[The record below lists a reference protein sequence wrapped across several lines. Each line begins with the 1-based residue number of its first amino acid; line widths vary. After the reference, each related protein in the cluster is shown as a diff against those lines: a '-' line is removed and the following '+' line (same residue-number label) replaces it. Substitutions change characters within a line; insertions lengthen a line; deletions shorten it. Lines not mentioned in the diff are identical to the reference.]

1 MKNCVVIYNPSS
13 GKAIKKDFTKEFKH
27 ILENHG
33 YCVDFKKTEYKNHA
47 KEIVYNLRDT
57 DLVISIGGDGTF
69 NESMSGNLLR
79 KERIVLAH
87 IPMGTANDIGAMFGY
102 EKNIFKNLELLLNG
116 KEKEIDICML
126 NSNPFVYVAGFGKF
140 VNISY
145 DTPRSLKKKYGYLA
159 YLIEGIKEGLDEI
172 PLYDITYYVDGKKYE
187 DQFSFILISNANR
200 IAGINNFYK
209 DVKLDDNSFETL
221 FCKISN
227 KKDILKNLYYLTK
240 YDITKLPGFKFYKA
254 SQLRMEFHTPIK
266 KGWTIDGEE
275 LVTKKNTFNIEIVRN
290 VKILLPNKNIKKL
303 FSNKGE

>member
-1 MKNCVVIYNPSS
+1 MKNCVVLYNPNS
-13 GKAIKKDFTKEFKH
+13 GKAVKKDFTKEFTY
-27 ILENHG
+27 ILNNHG
-33 YCVDFKKTEYKNHA
+33 YHVDFKKTEYKNHA
-47 KEIVYNLRDT
+47 KEIVSNLLNV

-69 NESMSGNLLR
+69 NETMTGNLAR
-79 KERIVLAH
+79 EKQITLAH

-116 KEKEIDICML
+116 VEKEIDICTI
-126 NSNPFVYVAGFGKF
+126 NQHPFVYVAGFGKF

-172 PLYDITYYVDGKKYE
+172 PLYDVTYYVNGEKYE

-209 DVKLDDNSFETL
+209 NVKLDDNAFEML
-221 FCKISN
+221 FCKIGD

-254 SQLRMEFHTPIK
+254 SQLRIEFHTPFK

-275 LVTKKNTFNIEIVRN
+275 LGTSEKVFDIGMVRH
-290 VKILLPNKNIKKL
+290 VKILLPKKNIKKL
-303 FSNKGE
+303 FLNERK

>member
-1 MKNCVVIYNPSS
+1 MKKCVVIYNPNS
-13 GKAIKKDFTKEFKH
+13 GKAVKKDFTKEFTY
-27 ILENHG
+27 ILKDHG
-33 YCVDFKKTEYKNHA
+33 YHVDFKKTEYKNHA
-47 KEIVYNLRDT
+47 KEIVSTLDYV

-69 NESMSGNLLR
+69 NESMTGNLSR
-79 KERIVLAH
+79 TNRITLAH

-102 EKNIFKNLELLLNG
+102 ERNIFNNLELLLNG
-116 KEKEIDICML
+116 VEREIDICTI
-126 NSNPFVYVAGFGKF
+126 NNQPFVYVAGFGKF

-172 PLYDITYYVDGKKYE
+172 PLYDVTYYVDGEKYE
-187 DQFSFILISNANR
+187 DRFSFMLISNANR

-221 FCKISN
+221 FCKIGD

-254 SQLRMEFHTPIK
+254 SELKIEFHTPFK

-275 LVTKKNTFNIEIVRN
+275 FITDKNTFDIEMERH
-290 VKILLPNKNIKKL
+290 VKILLPKKNVKKL
-303 FSNKGE
+303 FLKER

>member
-1 MKNCVVIYNPSS
+1 MKKCVVIYNPNS
-13 GKAIKKDFTKEFKH
+13 GKAVKKDFTKEFTY
-27 ILENHG
+27 ILNDHG
-33 YCVDFKKTEYKNHA
+33 YNVDFKKTEYKNHA
-47 KEIVYNLRDT
+47 KEIVSTLDPV

-69 NESMSGNLLR
+69 NESMTGNLSRTNRLP
-79 KERIVLAH
+79 LAH

-102 EKNIFKNLELLLNG
+102 ERNIFRNLELLLNG
-116 KEKEIDICML
+116 VEREIDICTI
-126 NSNPFVYVAGFGKF
+126 NNQPFVYVAGFGKF

-172 PLYDITYYVDGKKYE
+172 PLYDVTYYVDGKKYE
-187 DQFSFILISNANR
+187 DQFSFMLISNANR

-221 FCKISN
+221 FCKIGD

-254 SQLRMEFHTPIK
+254 SELKIEFHTPFK

-275 LVTKKNTFNIEIVRN
+275 LITDKNTFDIEMVRH
-290 VKILLPNKNIKKL
+290 VKILLPKKNVKKL
-303 FSNKGE
+303 FLKER